1 MQISE
6 SVFTVRKSG
15 NLLIPAAVL
24 QEMGLHPG
32 NHVRIAYLTE
42 DGSKNTFQEFLL
54 SKNPLE
60 RLSEEQQIQVPS
72 HILETAN
79 IPTDADLQIVC
90 LDGFI
95 LICQDPTLSLDE
107 LTAVLEQLQ
116 AIGELPLSPQETP
129 AQIKERLDELFDYYQ
144 KGVDPNDE

>member
-60 RLSEEQQIQVPS
+60 HLSEEQQIQVPN

-79 IPTDADLQIVC
+79 IPKDADLQIVC
-90 LDGFI
+90 LDGLI
-95 LICQDPTLSLDE
+95 LICQDPTLSIDE
-107 LTAVLEQLQ
+107 LTAIFEQLQ
-116 AIGELPLSPQETP
+116 TIGELPLSPQETP
-129 AQIKERLDELFDYYQ
+129 AQIKEQLDELFDYYQ
-144 KGVDPNDE
+144 KGVDPSDE

>member
-32 NHVRIAYLTE
+32 CHVRIAYLTE

-54 SKNPLE
+54 SKNPLDS
-60 RLSEEQQIQVPS
+60 LSAEQHIQVPN

-90 LDGFI
+90 LDGLI

-116 AIGELPLSPQETP
+116 AVGELPLSPQETP
-129 AQIKERLDELFDYYQ
+129 AQIKEQLDELFDFYQ
-144 KGVDPNDE
+144 KGEVPNDE

>member
-6 SVFTVRKSG
+6 SVFTVRQSG

-24 QEMGLHPG
+24 QEMGLRPG

-60 RLSEEQQIQVPS
+60 RLSEEQQIQVPN

-79 IPTDADLQIVC
+79 IPKDADLQIVC
-90 LDGFI
+90 LDGLI
-95 LICQDPTLSLDE
+95 LICQDPTLSIDE
-107 LTAVLEQLQ
+107 LTAILEQLQ
-116 AIGELPLSPQETP
+116 VIGELPLSPQETP
-129 AQIKERLDELFDYYQ
+129 AQIKEQLDELFDYYQ